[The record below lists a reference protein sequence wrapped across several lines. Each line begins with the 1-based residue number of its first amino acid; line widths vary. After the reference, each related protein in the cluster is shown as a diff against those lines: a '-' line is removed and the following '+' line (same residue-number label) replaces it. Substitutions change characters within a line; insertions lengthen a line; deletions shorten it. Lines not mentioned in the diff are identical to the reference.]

1 MWILKWLGIALLLI
15 VMLGFAMMNIGQQ
28 VDINLFF
35 WQFEEVPLILVIFE
49 AFIAGMLV
57 WFLIAFINELK
68 LRADLKNARRE
79 SEELHEELQ
88 ALRNMPL
95 QEPFVMEPELTDDAD

>member
-15 VMLGFAMMNIGQQ
+15 VMLGFSMMNIGQQ

-68 LRADLKNARRE
+68 LRADLRNARRE
-79 SEELHEELQ
+79 SEYLQEELQ

-95 QEPFVMEPELTDDAD
+95 HEPFVAEPEEIDDTE

>member
-15 VMLGFAMMNIGQQ
+15 VMLGFSIMNIGQQ

-57 WFLIAFINELK
+57 WFLIAFVNELK
-68 LRADLKNARRE
+68 LRADLRNMRRE
-79 SEELHEELQ
+79 SEELQEELQ

-95 QEPFVMEPELTDDAD
+95 QDPFVTEPDESDDAE

>member
-15 VMLGFAMMNIGQQ
+15 VMLGFSIMNIGQQ

-35 WQFEEVPLILVIFE
+35 WQFEEGPLILVIFE

-68 LRADLKNARRE
+68 LRADLRNARRE
-79 SEELHEELQ
+79 SEELQEELQ

-95 QEPFVMEPELTDDAD
+95 QEPFVSEPEETDDAE